1 MKKTTKHHFT
11 HKDPEKLAENSNI
24 SGEIESL
31 KPAVDKETLLIKSD
45 LRRVII
51 TICIFVILLVIFYFA
66 NEKYNF
72 LAIFGRLFNL

>member
-1 MKKTTKHHFT
+1 MNKTAKHRFT
-11 HKDPEKLAENSNI
+11 HQDPERLAKDTS
-24 SGEIESL
+24 
-31 KPAVDKETLLIKSD
+31 KPDKSSANVPTVDKETLLIKSD
-45 LRRVII
+45 LRRVLI